1 MLYVQR
7 NEQGQLVRV
16 EAANFVGATA
26 TLAADALEV
35 QAWYADQ
42 EVESSLLHLKQ
53 SDLDMIRVLD
63 DLLQVLFSKGVLRIT
78 DLPAAAQAKLLGRV
92 QTRTALAGR
101 APLINDDEQ
110 GII

>member
-7 NEQGQLVRV
+7 DEQGQLVRV

-26 TLAADALEV
+26 TLAADALEA

-42 EVESSLLHLKQ
+42 QIESSILHLKQ

-63 DLLQVLFSKGVLRIT
+63 DLLQVLFNKGVLRIT
-78 DLPAAAQAKLLGRV
+78 DLPAAAQTKLLDRV
-92 QTRTALAGR
+92 QTRSALAGR
-101 APLINDDEQ
+101 APLINDDDP
-110 GII
+110 GVI

>member
-7 NEQGQLVRV
+7 DEQGRLIRV
-16 EAANFVGATA
+16 QATA
-26 TLAADALEV
+26 FAGAEGPLPADAQEI

-42 EVESSLLHLKQ
+42 QVESSLLQLKQ

-63 DLLQVLFSKGVLRIT
+63 DLLQVLISKGVLRIT

-92 QTRTALAGR
+92 QTREALAGR
-101 APLINDDEQ
+101 APLINDDEA